1 MNSIIERFTGQRVI
15 IHMAATWRIV
25 GTVISVQEGAVE
37 LADEKGA
44 SLFVSAASIVAIE
57 PYRVKDGSGHYI

>member
-1 MNSIIERFTGQRVI
+1 MKSIIERFTGQRVI
-15 IHMAATWRIV
+15 VHITANWRIV
-25 GTVISVQEGAVE
+25 GTIISLQEGAVE